1 MKKIIFLFSAAALM
15 ACGNNTPKTP
25 EEASDEAQ
33 AMTEE
38 PLMGGDEDEHGCKPS
53 TGESWSELQQ
63 RCIRV
68 FDKGERLNPIEDNG
82 TVISAF
88 ALFNTDK
95 SKVEIFTSMKENT
108 ILDKKGDNLYEG
120 GNFKYDSAEGVLYID
135 GKEAFKK
142 EASSK

>member
-1 MKKIIFLFSAAALM
+1 
-15 ACGNNTPKTP
+15 
-25 EEASDEAQ
+25 
-33 AMTEE
+33 
-38 PLMGGDEDEHGCKPS
+38 MGGDEDEHGCKPS

-63 RCIRV
+63 RCLRV

>member
-1 MKKIIFLFSAAALM
+1 MKKIIYLFSVAAILS
-15 ACGNNTPKTP
+15 ACNNTPKTP
-25 EEASDEAQ
+25 EEASGEAQ

-63 RCIRV
+63 RCLRV
-68 FDKGERLNPIEDNG
+68 FDEGERLNPTAQDPNNA
-82 TVISAF
+82 VISAF

-95 SKVEIFTSMKENT
+95 SKVEIFTSMKENV
-108 ILDKKGDNLYEG
+108 ILDKKGNNLYEG
-120 GNFKYDSAEGVLYID
+120 DNFKYDSAKGVLYID

-142 EASSK
+142 E